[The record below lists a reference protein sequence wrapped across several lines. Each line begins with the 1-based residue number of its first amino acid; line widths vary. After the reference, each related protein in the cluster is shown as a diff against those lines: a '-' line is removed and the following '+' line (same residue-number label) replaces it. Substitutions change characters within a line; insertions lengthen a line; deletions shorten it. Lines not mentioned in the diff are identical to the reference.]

1 MSLTASMN
9 PPSHTRSLH
18 ERVDAA
24 YRALALIHAA
34 CLVDEGAYFV
44 GNYGTLINAVSELA
58 REAADGLAP
67 IIHHAPADIE
77 NWTPHG
83 DQAV

>member
-1 MSLTASMN
+1 MSITASMN
-9 PPSHTRSLH
+9 PPSDTRSLH

-44 GNYGTLINAVSELA
+44 GTTA
-58 REAADGLAP
+58 R
-67 IIHHAPADIE
+67 
-77 NWTPHG
+77 
-83 DQAV
+83 